1 MTKNTSST
9 SRKIKKRKRNK
20 DTNLYTVTPE
30 RAASETSTPNTAP
43 PITSL
48 PSNTSKTEKNKKR
61 KIKYK
66 LKKKERKV
74 KDNKKG
80 DQAPKPSPSFA
91 TSTRRWKWKTLKST
105 SFSLKQK
112 KLLFKVH
119 HLSTIIERNK
129 SIIYNLQSN
138 LSTTSFKNN
147 TGILTFTTQSCTQQT
162 PPQILQDIK
171 YLENENK
178 ALMNRILQLKE
189 QEHSEQLKRIQHLK
203 RINQSHGYF
212 LRRRIYNLTTNLNNF
227 LNHLQSRI
235 YLWQQNT
242 ALLLETDNNLTQKSQ
257 LLAEKEKLESNN
269 KIHNFTDINFP
280 PDLIELLNKGT
291 NFIPTTDKINI
302 PTIKK
307 TISSEVNSALSNII
321 NKGTSSKLTTNQPV
335 RKKTSN
341 FNNHRYHPYT
351 KKNPVKLLQEKQTKP
366 HFNLHII
373 DYVHNTT
380 SYSKQYLQSTNFQ
393 NLFNPQ
399 HLNIT
404 QSLTS
409 QIQNLNK
416 HNDIILTKTDK
427 NMGWALVPTTWFTN
441 EYTRQLTDSTTY
453 KRINNFDQTITDSN
467 KLLRKLQIRFN
478 KLLTTSTD
486 KQLLNTI
493 KQDKL
498 QLPYMKLLP
507 KVYKLTDT
515 ASPSN
520 LDKLTGRPIITAHSL
535 TFTRY

>member
-80 DQAPKPSPSFA
+80 NQAPKPSPSFA
-91 TSTRRWKWKTLKST
+91 TSTRRWKWKTLKSS

-138 LSTTSFKNN
+138 LSTTSLKNN

-269 KIHNFTDINFP
+269 KIHNFTDINLP

-321 NKGTSSKLTTNQPV
+321 NNNKGTSSKLTTNQPV

-341 FNNHRYHPYT
+341 FNKHRYHPYP
-351 KKNPVKLLQEKQTKP
+351 KNNPVKLLQEKQTKP

-373 DYVHNTT
+373 DYVHNTA

-453 KRINNFDQTITDSN
+453 KRINNFDQTKTITDSN
-467 KLLRKLQIRFN
+467 KLLRKLQIRFKN
-478 KLLTTSTD
+478 YSQPQLTNNYLT
-486 KQLLNTI
+486 LLNKTNCNC
-493 KQDKL
+493 
-498 QLPYMKLLP
+498 
-507 KVYKLTDT
+507 LT
-515 ASPSN
+515 
-520 LDKLTGRPIITAHSL
+520 
-535 TFTRY
+535 

>member
-1 MTKNTSST
+1 
-9 SRKIKKRKRNK
+9 
-20 DTNLYTVTPE
+20 
-30 RAASETSTPNTAP
+30 
-43 PITSL
+43 
-48 PSNTSKTEKNKKR
+48 
-61 KIKYK
+61 
-66 LKKKERKV
+66 
-74 KDNKKG
+74 
-80 DQAPKPSPSFA
+80 
-91 TSTRRWKWKTLKST
+91 
-105 SFSLKQK
+105 
-112 KLLFKVH
+112 
-119 HLSTIIERNK
+119 
-129 SIIYNLQSN
+129 
-138 LSTTSFKNN
+138 
-147 TGILTFTTQSCTQQT
+147 
-162 PPQILQDIK
+162 
-171 YLENENK
+171 
-178 ALMNRILQLKE
+178 MNRILQLKE
-189 QEHSEQLKRIQHLK
+189 QEHSKQLKRMQHLK
-203 RINQSHGYF
+203 
-212 LRRRIYNLTTNLNNF
+212 RRIYNLTTNLNNF

-242 ALLLETDNNLTQKSQ
+242 ALLLETDNSLTQKSQ
-257 LLAEKEKLESNN
+257 LLTEKEKLESNN
-269 KIHNFTDINFP
+269 KIHNFTDINLP
-280 PDLIELLNKGT
+280 PDLIALLNKGT
-291 NFIPTTDKINI
+291 NFIPTTDKMNI

-321 NKGTSSKLTTNQPV
+321 NKGTSSKLTTNQPI

-341 FNNHRYHPYT
+341 FNHRYHPYT

-399 HLNIT
+399 HINIT
-404 QSLTS
+404 QSLKS

-453 KRINNFDQTITDSN
+453 KRINNFDQTETITNSN

-493 KQDKL
+493 TQDKL

-507 KVYKLTDT
+507 KVHKLTDT

-520 LDKLTGRPIITAHSL
+520 LDKLTGRPIITAHSWTTSNPSRLLGTELDKVILQLKDIFKERNIPYPLIYNSTDLSDLLHNFYVDDIDKFTL
-535 TFTRY
+535 TTFDFTSLYTNISYSDTIHAIITSCKLLNLPTFYRDFLLNLNNFINNRNFFLSGQDIYQQTKGVAMGSYHSRQIADLVLLLSELKFFFFFQTTTPLASLFFVDTSTTDLC